1 MKKKRLILP
10 LSLVALA
17 AIAFSA
23 LSLQNSKNPILL
35 LNVEALSQDETSA
48 YGMHPEPWGD
58 ECIFVDANGDS
69 VFSRK
74 SICKPTSDLSQT
86 CTEGICLPP
95 YK

>member
-23 LSLQNSKNPILL
+23 SSLQNSKNPILL
-35 LNVEALSQDETSA
+35 LNVEALSQDETSP